1 MYRLLIC
8 LILAVCAFAL
18 TAPNAEACGGRVAG
32 ALLRVGTAP
41 LRAVNRVRVN
51 RLEARAA
58 RGNRLAAARTENT
71 QARRG
76 SGCCGYGVSYRE
88 TEAPVATVPVSSC
101 PGGNCPNP
109 RFILGGNRRSAVFN

>member
-41 LRAVNRVRVN
+41 LRLVNHVRVN

-58 RGNRLAAARTENT
+58 RGNRLAAARTEHT

-76 SGCCGYGVSYRE
+76 SGGYGVSYRE
-88 TEAPVATVPVSSC
+88 SVAPVATVPVSNC
-101 PGGNCPNP
+101 PGGVCPNP
-109 RFILGGNRRSAVFN
+109 RLLLGGNRRNAIFN